1 MKKTLLSLVFLLMAV
16 FLHSSACC
24 GQNITV
30 NGGWSQT
37 LTAPTAAGTDFA
49 ASFSS
54 AANATI
60 VTIGNTGGGSW
71 NVTVQLTGT
80 SGWNSAFT
88 LTVHRTGDGTG
99 NKNSTINYVNDPA
112 SLQISTGPIKICNG
126 TRNRNTIPFQY
137 TLTGATLTVP
147 PGTYTTN
154 VTYTVVSGL

>member
-80 SGWNSAFT
+80 SGWNSAIYT
-88 LTVHRTGDGTG
+88 DSAIGQATA
-99 NKNSTINYVNDPA
+99 PE
-112 SLQISTGPIKICNG
+112 IKIVLS
-126 TRNRNTIPFQY
+126 TM
-137 TLTGATLTVP
+137 
-147 PGTYTTN
+147 
-154 VTYTVVSGL
+154 